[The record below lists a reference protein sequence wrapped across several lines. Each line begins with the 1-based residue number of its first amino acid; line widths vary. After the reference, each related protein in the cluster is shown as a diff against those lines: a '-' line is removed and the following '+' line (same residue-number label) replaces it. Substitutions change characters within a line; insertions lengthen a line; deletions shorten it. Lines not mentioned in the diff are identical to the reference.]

1 MRISDWSSDVCS
13 SDLCDAGG
21 AGAAVG
27 VRVGGDVLAAR
38 NLPAGRRG
46 NRHGV
51 PAPGGGRPCAAGRRA
66 VAKTVY
72 DSRVIC
78 QACQAVQEHP
88 LPSQLYAFEN
98 SVTPTQGAPVTFRRT
113 EEIGRAQV

>member
-66 VAKTVY
+66 V
-72 DSRVIC
+72 
-78 QACQAVQEHP
+78 
-88 LPSQLYAFEN
+88 
-98 SVTPTQGAPVTFRRT
+98 
-113 EEIGRAQV
+113 EIGRASGRERGWQYVEISGGAESITKKQKKRVENNHMQKQKHYTNVRK